1 MTAFSYRAISLD
13 SAGTG
18 PQVTGTREAPDERA
32 LRESLLAEGLVA
44 LDVRPVRVLDA
55 IRASFHPDR
64 PRKADAAWFFQ
75 SLRLLLENRVPIESA
90 VRTMGE
96 LAPTPRQRRVCTE
109 VREGLRAGKTL
120 ADSVAGA
127 GSSVARMVSPHHQAL
142 LRSGQ
147 QSGRLDHAVALVDTS
162 LQNSARIRRS
172 VVGRLIYPAILIV
185 AAIGV
190 LWFLSARVIPK
201 FAETLVSMGQELPW
215 ATNFTLVASRILAW
229 VAPIVVLIVVALW
242 TSRKVWMTESQRM
255 WAARKALSSPVVGTL
270 VWHSEA
276 AFVTDVLA
284 TMLEGGAD
292 VLAGLEQAE
301 RVVGNPVIAER
312 VGAARRAVREGADL
326 GQALADHKVL
336 PPMIGAV
343 VRAGIA
349 GGQLA
354 GALRRATEL
363 CLEKQ
368 ETVSQRLM
376 TLVEPAIILLLAGV
390 VGWVVYSLVTGMLA
404 VTNTAGV

>member
-1 MTAFSYRAISLD
+1 MTAFSFRAIALD
-13 SAGTG
+13 SGGTG
-18 PQVTGTREAPDERA
+18 APVHGTRDAADERA

-44 LDVRPVRVLDA
+44 LDVRPVRLVDA
-55 IRASFHPDR
+55 VRAAFNPDR
-64 PRKADAAWFFQ
+64 PRRADAAWFFQ

-96 LAPTPRQRRVCTE
+96 LAPSPRQRRVCAD

-120 ADSVAGA
+120 ADSVSGV
-127 GSSVARMVSPHHQAL
+127 GSAVARMVSPHHLAL

-162 LQNSARIRRS
+162 LQNSSRIRS
-172 VVGRLIYPAILIV
+172 GIIGRLIYPAILIF

-190 LWFLSARVIPK
+190 LWFLSVRVIPQ
-201 FAETLVSMGQELPW
+201 FAQTLTSLGGELPW
-215 ATNFTLVASRILAW
+215 PTALTLSASRILAW
-229 VAPIVVLIVVALW
+229 LAPAVLVILIVAW
-242 TSRKVWMTESQRM
+242 STRRAWMTQSQRAWLWRRGM
-255 WAARKALSSPVVGTL
+255 KLPIVGTL
-270 VWHSEA
+270 LWHAEA
-276 AFVTDVLA
+276 ALISDVLA

-301 RVVGNPVIAER
+301 RVVGSPIIAER
-312 VGAARRAVREGADL
+312 VSAARRSVREGADL
-326 GQALADHKVL
+326 GAALADHQVL

-354 GALRRATEL
+354 PALRRATEL

-376 TLVEPAIILLLAGV
+376 TLVEPAIIVVLAGV
-390 VGWVVYSLVTGMLA
+390 VGWVVYSLVSGMLA
-404 VTNTAGV
+404 ITNAGSL

>member
-1 MTAFSYRAISLD
+1 MTAFSYKAIALGSG
-13 SAGTG
+13 SAA
-18 PQVTGTREAPDERA
+18 PPITGTREAADERA

-44 LDVRPVRVLDA
+44 VDVRPVRLTDA
-55 IRASFHPDR
+55 IRVAFHPDR
-64 PRKADAAWFFQ
+64 PRRADAAWFFQ
-75 SLRLLLENRVPIESA
+75 SLRLLLENRVPIETA

-96 LAPTPRQRRVCTE
+96 LAPTPRQRRVCAE
-109 VREGLRAGKTL
+109 VREGLRAGKSL
-120 ADSVAGA
+120 ADSVSDV
-127 GSSVARMVSPHHQAL
+127 GSSVAKMVSPHHLAL

-147 QSGRLDHAVALVDTS
+147 QSGRLDHAVALVDDS

-190 LWFLSARVIPK
+190 LWFLSARVIPR

-215 ATNFTLVASRILAW
+215 ATNFTLVASRVLVW
-229 VAPIVVLIVVALW
+229 VAPILVLGAIALW
-242 TSRKVWMTESQRM
+242 TTRRAWMSPRHRAIVAEKS
-255 WAARKALSSPVVGTL
+255 LGLPVVGTL

-276 AFVTDVLA
+276 ALVTDVLA

-301 RVVGNPVIAER
+301 RVVSNTVIAER

-326 GQALADHKVL
+326 GAALAEHQVL

-349 GGQLA
+349 GGQLS
-354 GALRRATEL
+354 GALRQATEL

-368 ETVSQRLM
+368 ETVSSRLM
-376 TLVEPAIILLLAGV
+376 TLVEPAIIVLLAGV

-404 VTNTAGV
+404 VTNTGAL